1 MSFVFLL
8 NPASG
13 AQRRAPLDLPALARR
28 VLPVGTEVHI
38 RHTQRP
44 GHATELAAEAA
55 AQGHRV
61 VVAVGGDGT
70 VNEVAAGLL
79 NTGAA
84 LGIVPRGSGNGLAR
98 HLRVPL
104 DPLGALRHLLKGYR
118 TTIDAG
124 RINGRAF
131 FCTAG
136 VGFDGHI
143 AREFA
148 HSEERGLATY
158 TKLLFK
164 EFGNYQPVSGTLFY
178 DEAAGLAP
186 HELRE
191 LFVLTFANAAQ
202 YGNNAYI
209 APMANIQDGV
219 LDACVLRHPSWWGA
233 LGIAAGMMSGTLP
246 RFGAS
251 TYFRTTHARV
261 SLHHP
266 LPFHCDG
273 EFAGTASEFTVEVL
287 PRALQVVAA

>member
-13 AQRRAPLDLPALARR
+13 AQRRRPLDLRGLVKRE
-28 VLPVGTEVHI
+28 LPIGTEVHI
-38 RHTQRP
+38 RQTEYA
-44 GHATELAAEAA
+44 GHATALAREAA
-55 AQGHRV
+55 AQGARV

-79 NTGAA
+79 GTDAA
-84 LGIVPRGSGNGLAR
+84 LGIVARGSGNGLAR

-104 DPLGALRHLLKGYR
+104 DPAAALRHLVKGYR

-124 RINGRAF
+124 RINGRPF

-143 AREFA
+143 SREFA
-148 HSEERGLATY
+148 KSHDRGLLTY
-158 TKLLFK
+158 SKLLFS
-164 EFGNYQPVSGTLFY
+164 EFGHYRPTSGTLFY

-191 LFVLTFANAAQ
+191 LFVLTFANASQ

-209 APMANIQDGV
+209 APMADIRDGT
-219 LDACVLRHPSWWGA
+219 LDACVLRHPTMWGA
-233 LGIAAGMMSGTLP
+233 LGIIAGMMTRALP
-246 RFGAS
+246 RFGA
-251 TYFRTTHARV
+251 TYFRTTQARV
-261 SLHHP
+261 QLHSP
-266 LPFHCDG
+266 LPFHADG
-273 EFAGTASEFTVEVL
+273 EYVGAASDFQIEVL
-287 PRALQVVAA
+287 PRALHVVAV

>member
-1 MSFVFLL
+1 MSIVFLF

-13 AQRRAPLDLPALARR
+13 AQRRQPLDLRGLVKR
-28 VLPVGTEVHI
+28 VLPIGTEVHI
-38 RHTQRP
+38 RQTRYA

-55 AQGHRV
+55 VQGARV

-79 NTGAA
+79 GTEAA

-98 HLRVPL
+98 HLRIPL
-104 DPLGALRHLLKGYR
+104 DPAAALRHLVKGYR

-124 RINGRAF
+124 RINGRPF

-143 AREFA
+143 SREFA
-148 HSEERGLATY
+148 KSEERGLLTY
-158 TKLLFK
+158 AKLLFS
-164 EFGNYQPVSGTLFY
+164 EFGRYKPTSGTLFY

-209 APMANIQDGV
+209 APMADIRDGT
-219 LDACVLRHPSWWGA
+219 LDACVLRHPTFWGA
-233 LGIAAGMMSGTLP
+233 MGIAAGMMTSSLP
-246 RFGAS
+246 RFGA
-251 TYFRTTHARV
+251 TYFRTTQARV
-261 SLHHP
+261 ALYSP
-266 LPFHCDG
+266 LPFHADG
-273 EFAGTASEFTVEVL
+273 EYVGAAADFTIEVL
-287 PRALQVVAA
+287 PGALHVVAI